1 MSESLLPP
9 NATPLER
16 ALELSSLRMTAMPLP
31 LRELWRYQ
39 DCPAHLLPWLAWA
52 LGVDDWSP
60 AWSDGAKRIA
70 IRDALM
76 VQQRKGTLWALKQAV
91 LAAGLGSARVIEGNG
106 GTRHD
111 GEEHHDGRVRHGDA
125 RQWAVCRVVLA
136 QPLRN
141 ADSDNVRR
149 LLASVMPVRC
159 HLAGI
164 SFEEGSCTHDGL
176 LAYDGSFNYGAT

>member
-60 AWSDGAKRIA
+60 AWSEGTKRIA
-70 IRDALM
+70 IRDALL

-91 LAAGLGSARVIEGNG
+91 LAAGHGSARVIEGNG
-106 GTRHD
+106 GGHTTERRATMVVCVMVMHGNGLCAVWCWLSRSGMPTRTM
-111 GEEHHDGRVRHGDA
+111 
-125 RQWAVCRVVLA
+125 
-136 QPLRN
+136 
-141 ADSDNVRR
+141 S
-149 LLASVMPVRC
+149 
-159 HLAGI
+159 
-164 SFEEGSCTHDGL
+164 
-176 LAYDGSFNYGAT
+176 GAC